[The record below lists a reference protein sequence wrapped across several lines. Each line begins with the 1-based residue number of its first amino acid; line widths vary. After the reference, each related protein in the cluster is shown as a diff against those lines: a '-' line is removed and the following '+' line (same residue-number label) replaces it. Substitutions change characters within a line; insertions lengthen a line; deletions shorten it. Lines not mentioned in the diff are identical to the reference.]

1 LSRSSSSGIEVSQ
14 PDGDAVKALA
24 RAHRWK
30 RLLEAGVQISVT
42 EIAVVEGPGP

>member
-1 LSRSSSSGIEVSQ
+1 MKPQS
-14 PDGDAVKALA
+14 DGTLVKALA

-30 RLLEAGVQISVT
+30 RLLDAGVQISVT